1 MRVGIVGTGFMGATH
16 AAGWANTPV
25 TIAGFVT
32 KELLSGERLVAEY
45 GGRIYDDLA
54 TMLEDVDVVDV
65 CAPTHRH
72 YEIVL
77 TAAAAGLDIL
87 CEKPLA
93 RTISQAQEMIA
104 ACQEAGVKLMVAHV
118 TRFFPEYAAARE
130 QVASGA
136 IGRLAVVRLRRGSFQ
151 PKKASDNWFLDQEKS
166 GGVTLDLMIHDLDYA
181 RWVAGEVVR
190 VYAKKISSSHAGAES
205 DHGLAI
211 LTHQNGAISHVEGSW
226 SYPEPMFR
234 TALEI
239 AGDNG
244 WIQFDSGLTAA
255 ISSHLHQ
262 SGESAPDVALPGSP
276 LAEDPYTTEI
286 KAFYDCLAN
295 DAPIPVSGADG
306 LAALQIALAAIE
318 SAKTGQAIELS
329 PLTKSG

>member
-16 AAGWANTPV
+16 AAGWANTPA

-32 KELLSGERLVAEY
+32 KDLPSGERLVAKY

-54 TMLEDVDVVDV
+54 AMLADVDVVDV

-72 YEIVL
+72 HEIVL
-77 TAAAAGLDIL
+77 AAAAAGLDIL

-93 RTISQAQEMIA
+93 RTLSQAQEMIA
-104 ACQEAGVKLMVAHV
+104 ACDSAGVKLMVAHV
-118 TRFFPEYAAARE
+118 VRFFPEYAAARE

-136 IGRLAVVRLRRGSFQ
+136 IGRPAVVRLRRGSFQ
-151 PKKASDNWFLDQEKS
+151 PKKATDNWFLDQKKS

-190 VYAKKISSSHAGAES
+190 VYARKISSSHEGAKT
-205 DHGLAI
+205 DHVLAI
-211 LTHQNGAISHVEGSW
+211 LTHQSGAISHVEGSW
-226 SYPEPMFR
+226 AYPEPMFR
-234 TALEI
+234 TGLEI

-244 WIQFDSGLTAA
+244 WIQFDSEQAAA
-255 ISSHLHQ
+255 IGSHLHR
-262 SGESAPDVALPGSP
+262 GDESAPDVALPGSP
-276 LAEDPYTTEI
+276 VAEDPYTTEI
-286 KAFYDCLAN
+286 KAFYNSLTHDT
-295 DAPIPVSGADG
+295 PIPVSGTDG

-318 SAKTGQAIELS
+318 SAETGQAIELT
-329 PLTKSG
+329 PLAEVG

>member
-32 KELLSGERLVAEY
+32 KELLSGERLAAEY

-77 TAAAAGLDIL
+77 TAASAGLDIL

-118 TRFFPEYAAARE
+118 VRFFPGCFRRHRPA
-130 QVASGA
+130 
-136 IGRLAVVRLRRGSFQ
+136 GRRTLAPGQLPAQESERQLVPGPGKIRRG
-151 PKKASDNWFLDQEKS
+151 NV
-166 GGVTLDLMIHDLDYA
+166 G
-181 RWVAGEVVR
+181 
-190 VYAKKISSSHAGAES
+190 
-205 DHGLAI
+205 
-211 LTHQNGAISHVEGSW
+211 
-226 SYPEPMFR
+226 
-234 TALEI
+234 
-239 AGDNG
+239 
-244 WIQFDSGLTAA
+244 
-255 ISSHLHQ
+255 
-262 SGESAPDVALPGSP
+262 PD
-276 LAEDPYTTEI
+276 DP
-286 KAFYDCLAN
+286 
-295 DAPIPVSGADG
+295 
-306 LAALQIALAAIE
+306 
-318 SAKTGQAIELS
+318 
-329 PLTKSG
+329 

>member
-1 MRVGIVGTGFMGATH
+1 MGATH

-25 TIAGFVT
+25 DIAGFVT
-32 KELLSGERLVAEY
+32 KDLPSGELLVEKY
-45 GGRIYDDLA
+45 GGRIFEDLA
-54 TMLEDVDVVDV
+54 AMLEEVDVLDV

-77 TAAAAGLDIL
+77 AGAAAGVDIL

-93 RTISQAQEMIA
+93 RTVSQAQEMIV
-104 ACQEAGVKLMVAHV
+104 ACESAGVKLMVAHV
-118 TRFFPEYAAARE
+118 VRFFPEYAAARA

-136 IGRLAVVRLRRGSFQ
+136 IGRPAVVRLRRGSFQ
-151 PKKASDNWFLDQEKS
+151 PKKAMDNWFLDQKKS

-181 RWVAGEVVR
+181 RWVAGDVVR
-190 VYAKKISSSHAGAES
+190 VYAKKISSSHTGART

-211 LTHQNGAISHVEGSW
+211 LTHQSGAISHVEGSW

-244 WIQFDSGLTAA
+244 WIQFDSGQTAA
-255 ISSHLHQ
+255 IGWHLHQ
-262 SGESAPDVALPGSP
+262 TGQTAPGVALPGSP
-276 LAEDPYTTEI
+276 LLEDPYTTEI

-295 DAPIPVSGADG
+295 DAPIPVSGVDG

-318 SAKTGQAIELS
+318 SAETGQAIELS

>member
-16 AAGWANTPV
+16 AAGGANTQA
-25 TIAGFVT
+25 TIPGFVT
-32 KELLSGERLVAEY
+32 KDLPSGERLVDEH
-45 GGRIYDDLA
+45 GGRIFDTLA
-54 TMLEDVDVVDV
+54 AMLEEVDVVDV

-77 TAAAAGLDIL
+77 AAAAAGLDIL

-93 RTISQAQEMIA
+93 RTINQAQEMIA
-104 ACQEAGVKLMVAHV
+104 ACEKAGVKLMVAHV
-118 TRFFPEYAAARE
+118 VRFFPEYAAARA

-136 IGRLAVVRLRRGSFQ
+136 IGRPAVVRLRRGSFQ
-151 PKKASDNWFLDQEKS
+151 PKKATDNWFLDQEKS

-181 RWVAGEVVR
+181 RWVAGDVIR
-190 VYAKKISSSHAGAES
+190 VYAKKISSSHSGALT

-211 LTHQNGAISHVEGSW
+211 LTHQSGAISHVEGSW

-244 WIQFDSGLTAA
+244 WIQFDSGQTAA
-255 ISSHLHQ
+255 IGVHLHQ
-262 SGESAPDVALPGSP
+262 SREAGSDVALPGSP
-276 LAEDPYTTEI
+276 LLEDPYTTEI
-286 KAFYDCLAN
+286 KAFYDCVAN

-318 SAKTGQAIELS
+318 SAETGQAIELD
-329 PLTKSG
+329 PLAEIG